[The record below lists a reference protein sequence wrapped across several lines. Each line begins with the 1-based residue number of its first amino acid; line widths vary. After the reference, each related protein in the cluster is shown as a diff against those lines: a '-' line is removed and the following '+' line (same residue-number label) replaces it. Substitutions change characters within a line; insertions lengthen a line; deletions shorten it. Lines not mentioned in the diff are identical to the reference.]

1 MLRTVKRIPFRF
13 YRYQNNKIGQSPGT
27 LTAFDRK
34 PEKPPIVTLIDCD
47 SEKCQKQQI
56 ESLADLRQYKDT
68 STNTWIDVAGLTDMN
83 IVAEIGQIFDIH
95 PLVLEDIVDPRQR
108 IKIEMFDDYIFIV
121 LKMVTYSQESESFH
135 KQNVSLILGKHI
147 LLSFHEDRGHVFEA
161 IQKRLQSKG
170 SRAHTSGCDYLAYCL
185 IDLIV
190 DHYFVVLEKYGE
202 QFEQF
207 EIELSEKVD
216 SDLLN
221 EIQAVKRELLFFMGA
236 IFPLNDVLIGMMKED
251 VALVTKDTRLFLRDV
266 YDHFKQVTDT
276 ITTCREIAADMLNGY
291 LSMVS
296 YKMNEVIKILTIFT
310 VIFIPL
316 TFIAGVYGMN
326 FDYMPELQIKFMY
339 PVIWV
344 LMIGTAGSMLVYFKR
359 KKWF

>member
-1 MLRTVKRIPFRF
+1 
-13 YRYQNNKIGQSPGT
+13 
-27 LTAFDRK
+27 
-34 PEKPPIVTLIDCD
+34 
-47 SEKCQKQQI
+47 
-56 ESLADLRQYKDT
+56 
-68 STNTWIDVAGLTDMN
+68 VAGITDMD
-83 IVAEIGQIFDIH
+83 IVSEIGQIFDIH
-95 PLVLEDIVDPRQR
+95 PLVLEDIVNPRQR
-108 IKIEMFDDYIFIV
+108 IKIEVFEDYIFVV
-121 LKMVTYSQESESFH
+121 LKMITYSQESQSFH
-135 KQNVSLILGKHI
+135 KQSVSLIFGKHI
-147 LLSFHEDRGHVFEA
+147 LLSFHEERGHVFDA
-161 IQKRLQSKG
+161 IRKRIQNKG
-170 SRAHTSGCDYLAYCL
+170 SRAQTSGCDYLAYCL

-190 DHYFVVLEKYGE
+190 DHYFVVIEQYGE
-202 QFEQF
+202 QIEQF
-207 EIELSEKVD
+207 EIELSQRAD

-221 EIQAVKRELLFFMGA
+221 EIQIVKRELLLFFGA

-251 VALVTKDTRLFLRDV
+251 VALITDDTRLFLRDV

-326 FDYMPELQIKFMY
+326 FDFMPELQIKFMY

>member
-1 MLRTVKRIPFRF
+1 MRTVKGIPFRF
-13 YRYQNNKIGQSPGT
+13 YRNRNHKVGQSPGT
-27 LTAFDRK
+27 LISADRRQIK
-34 PEKPPIVTLIDCD
+34 PTVVTLMDCD
-47 SEKCQKQQI
+47 SVKCENRLI
-56 ESLADLRQYKDT
+56 ERLADLRQYKDT
-68 STNTWIDVAGLTDMN
+68 STNTWINVEGIADTK
-83 IVAEIGQIFDIH
+83 IVSEIGEIFDIH
-95 PLVLEDIVDPRQR
+95 PLVLEDVVNPRQR
-108 IKIEMFDDYIFIV
+108 IKIEVFDDYIFIV
-121 LKMVTYSQESESFH
+121 LKLITYSQESESFH
-135 KQNVSLILGKHI
+135 KQNVSLILGENF
-147 LLSFHEDRGHVFEA
+147 LLSFHEEKGHVFDV
-161 IQKRLQSKG
+161 IRKRMQRKG

-190 DHYFVVLEKYGE
+190 DHYFIIIEKYGA
-202 QFEQF
+202 QIQQL
-207 EIELSEKVD
+207 EIELSEKAD
-216 SDLLN
+216 SNLLN
-221 EIQAVKRELLFFMGA
+221 DIQAVKRDLLLFFGA

-251 VALVTKDTRLFLRDV
+251 VDLITDHTRLFLRDV

-316 TFIAGVYGMN
+316 TFVAGVYGMN
-326 FDYMPELQIKFMY
+326 FDFMPELKIKFMY

-344 LMIGTAGSMLVYFKR
+344 LMVGTAGSMIFYFKR